1 MNSIFDKIVLAFAN
15 NENLIFT
22 DDEFID
28 YDKFIDDE
36 ILNGNLIKC
45 DEYNFRGVKFA
56 AKINEKL
63 SSKIVALYPHDSRID
78 MRCKGQAAYFLVKN
92 VIAILCFS
100 LNAITFFPTK

>member
-1 MNSIFDKIVLAFAN
+1 MDNIFNKIVISFAN

-22 DDEFID
+22 DEEFIE

-36 ILNGNLIKC
+36 ISAMNLIKC

-56 AKINEKL
+56 DKINEKL

-78 MRCKGQAAYFLVKN
+78 MRCKGQAAYFLVN
-92 VIAILCFS
+92 NEIAILTFS
-100 LNAITFFPTK
+100 TNAINFL